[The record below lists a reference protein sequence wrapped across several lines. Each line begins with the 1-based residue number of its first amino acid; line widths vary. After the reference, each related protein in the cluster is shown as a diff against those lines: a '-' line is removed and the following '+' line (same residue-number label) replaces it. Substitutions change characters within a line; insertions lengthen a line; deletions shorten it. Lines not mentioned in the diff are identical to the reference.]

1 PITPA
6 GRPYRFADMAIHT
19 SGNYLLSVREDHSAG
34 GPDGEGCPAA
44 KVLNTLVALSLHPS
58 DADTNGGTVLAGNHD
73 FVSTIRF
80 DPSNP
85 SRFAF
90 VAWELPYM
98 PWESTSA
105 YVAELSVVVD
115 GQVPTSLSYLHC
127 VAGNDPAQQ
136 EAVLQPIFGHDGT
149 LYLITDRSG
158 FWIPY
163 RVVFTGSESS
173 KLEPVLRTPI
183 LGEFTNPQWQ
193 LGWSYL
199 ALLGERTLVATYF
212 KNGVSTLVS
221 IDTVTGEA
229 TTLPVHTV
237 DVDGTV
243 SHVITSISG
252 VLGATDLATG
262 KHTLIIRGAHPYE
275 RFHLIS
281 YDIAAAR
288 SVSVIRRAG
297 GAPPPTAPGGLL
309 PREYISLPREFKFPT
324 KRHWPKGKYGPEE
337 DEVFSYAYHYPPT
350 NPNYEGPADQLPP
363 LLPPLVALI
372 HGGPNAHTDATFGP
386 VIQYFTTRGFAV
398 VDVNYGGSSGY
409 GRPFRQRLNGNW
421 GVVDVEDCCAAALH
435 LANTGL
441 VDRNRMAI
449 KGGSAGGFVVLSCM
463 AFHPGVFTA
472 GLCLYGVSEL
482 FSLDEE
488 IHKFE
493 SGNNSMLLGPLPEA
507 KHIWEERSPINSV
520 DNIVSPVLF
529 LHGVEDKIVPINQSR
544 NLLNVLREKNI
555 PSALIAFEGER
566 HGFRDAKNI
575 KRSNESQLYFL
586 GKAFGFTPADDID
599 PVDV

>member
-1 PITPA
+1 MSSGSATVAPYGSWESPLKAASLAGAASTLQDIKLDPLDPRYVYFTESRPTEKGRYTLLRRPLDGSSDAVELTSAPFSVRTIVHEYGGGSFTVRGGVVVFSNMVDGRLYRLSDADKEPVPITPA

-363 LLPPLVALI
+363 LVALI

-409 GRPFRQRLNGNW
+409 GRPFRQRL
-421 GVVDVEDCCAAALH
+421 
-435 LANTGL
+435 
-441 VDRNRMAI
+441 
-449 KGGSAGGFVVLSCM
+449 
-463 AFHPGVFTA
+463 
-472 GLCLYGVSEL
+472 
-482 FSLDEE
+482 
-488 IHKFE
+488 
-493 SGNNSMLLGPLPEA
+493 
-507 KHIWEERSPINSV
+507 
-520 DNIVSPVLF
+520 
-529 LHGVEDKIVPINQSR
+529 
-544 NLLNVLREKNI
+544 
-555 PSALIAFEGER
+555 
-566 HGFRDAKNI
+566 
-575 KRSNESQLYFL
+575 
-586 GKAFGFTPADDID
+586 
-599 PVDV
+599 